1 MSATE
6 TTQFN
11 DQEPLPPVA
20 LAVGSPVRV
29 PKLDSVIALRGEA
42 ARLYRECRKR
52 EGRYPDAMTG
62 QRLANILSSVRTALE
77 LSEIAER
84 LAALEQAMKSQG
96 VTNARS

>member
-1 MSATE
+1 MSSDE
-6 TTQFN
+6 TTQFDN
-11 DQEPLPPVA
+11 PEATPGAA

-29 PKLDSVIALRGEA
+29 PRLDSVIALRGEA

-62 QRLANILSSVRTALE
+62 QRLANILGTVRTALE

-84 LAALEQAMKSQG
+84 LARLEALTE
-96 VTNARS
+96 ARR